1 MPSPD
6 TPIRKLAAIMFTDI
20 AGFTELSARDDEG
33 AFALIEKQ
41 REILKPIVSE
51 FGGEWLKEMGDG
63 LLLSFP
69 SSKQAV
75 NCAIK
80 IQHIV
85 KEIDDLNLRI
95 GIHQGDILEKDG
107 DVFGDDVNVASR
119 IEPFSAVGGVSISG
133 RVQQNISSNPDFK
146 TQFIVKPN
154 LKGVSQEISIFAI
167 ISENLPLPD
176 MSAINAKINKNTS

>member
-1 MPSPD
+1 MLSPD
-6 TPIRKLAAIMFTDI
+6 TPTRKLAAIMFTDI
-20 AGFTELSARDDEG
+20 AGYTELSARDEEG

-80 IQHIV
+80 IQHTV
-85 KEIDDLNLRI
+85 KEIDELNLRI

-119 IEPFSAVGGVSISG
+119 IEPFSSVGGVAISHK
-133 RVQQNISSNPDFK
+133 VQSDISSSPEFETK
-146 TQFIVKPN
+146 LF
-154 LKGVSQEISIFAI
+154 LSHR
-167 ISENLPLPD
+167 
-176 MSAINAKINKNTS
+176 